1 MAEARALI
9 VDDDP
14 SVRRMLKTILM
25 IRHFKVVEAGDGVEA
40 LQKLSAES
48 FDVVFSD
55 VSMPNMNGFEL
66 LTRVKR
72 SVRTAAIPVVMLT
85 SENQPEDLAKGKKLG
100 CSTYLIKPF
109 NSEKLNL
116 ALKSAGLGSTDHL
129 GG

>member
-25 IRHFKVVEAGDGVEA
+25 IRNFKIVEAGDGLEA
-40 LQKLSAES
+40 LGKLNAEP
-48 FDVVFSD
+48 FDIVFSD

-66 LTRVKR
+66 LSRIKR
-72 SVRTAAIPVVMLT
+72 SPRTAAIPVIMLT

-100 CSTYLIKPF
+100 CNTYLIKPF

-116 ALKSAGLGSTDHL
+116 ALKNAGL
-129 GG
+129 